1 MHRLTVEHFL
11 HQKREESTV
20 IEPTRPRL
28 DRSEYAAMLVGAV
41 AVAAFPSVGFAS
53 VASAEKVWDIET
65 YDYCMD
71 QSRAHYQRGEI
82 TLQELTEA
90 ARTCCEYNDGVWNAA
105 TQDCQA
111 PPGNSQGSRQLPGNV
126 HIPSD
131 IATAPTLT
139 KDAPRPIPVPSDIAT
154 VSTVSRGKELAS

>member
-1 MHRLTVEHFL
+1 MI
-11 HQKREESTV
+11 ESA
-20 IEPTRPRL
+20 RPKL
-28 DRSEYAAMLVGAV
+28 NRSKYAAMLVGAL
-41 AVAAFPSVGFAS
+41 AVAAFPSVGFAA

-65 YDYCMD
+65 YDYCME

-82 TLQELTEA
+82 TLQELTED

-131 IATAPTLT
+131 IATAPVLT
-139 KDAPRPIPVPSDIAT
+139 QAPPRPIHVPADIAT
-154 VSTVSRGKELAS
+154 ATAVSQAPA

>member
-1 MHRLTVEHFL
+1 MYRLTVEHFL
-11 HQKREESTV
+11 QQTREESTV
-20 IEPTRPRL
+20 IDATRPRL
-28 DRSEYAAMLVGAV
+28 NRSQYAAMLVGAL
-41 AVAAFPSVGFAS
+41 AVTAFPSVGFAA

-65 YDYCMD
+65 YDYCME

-82 TLQELTEA
+82 TLQELTED
-90 ARTCCEYNDGVWNAA
+90 ARGCCEYNDGVWNAA

-139 KDAPRPIPVPSDIAT
+139 KDPPRPIRVPSDIAT
-154 VSTVSRGKELAS
+154 VSTGSQGKELAS

>member
-1 MHRLTVEHFL
+1 M
-11 HQKREESTV
+11 
-20 IEPTRPRL
+20 IEPTRPIL
-28 DRSEYAAMLVGAV
+28 NRSSYAAMLFGAL
-41 AVAAFPSVGFAS
+41 AVAAFPSVGFAA

-65 YDYCMD
+65 YDYCME

-111 PPGNSQGSRQLPGNV
+111 PPGDSQGSRQLPGNV
-126 HIPSD
+126 HISSG
-131 IATAPTLT
+131 IATAPTVT
-139 KDAPRPIPVPSDIAT
+139 KDPPRPIRVPSDIGT
-154 VSTVSRGKELAS
+154 VSTVSQGNESAS